1 MNLKALT
8 EQRVEKQTEMETLLN
23 TVKTEER
30 AFSDEESELFTQL
43 ESDIQRINETLDA
56 IAKGRELTKEPEA
69 EETEDKKEEEEEMK
83 EEENKVAQEERAFE
97 NYIRGVVLE
106 TRDDVNLTKGDNG
119 AIIPT
124 SIAKK
129 IIKKVYDVSPLLEK
143 TTKYNVKGKLE
154 IPYYNETSD
163 AKVNMAYATEFVSL
177 ESNVGKFTTIELT
190 GFLAGAL
197 AKLSKSLLNNSDF
210 NLLNEVINIM
220 SESIARWVEKELITG
235 TTDKVDGLKGVTLGV
250 TTASSIAIT
259 TDEIIKLKRSIKQQ
273 FQKNAIWIMNPET
286 LTAISLLK
294 DDNGRYLLQD
304 DLTNDFGYTLLGK
317 PVYESDNMPQIGAGN
332 IAIYYGDMS
341 GLATKFVEELE
352 IEVLR
357 EKYADQHAIG
367 VVAWMEFDAKV
378 EDAQKISKLTCKA

>member
-8 EQRVEKQTEMETLLN
+8 EQKAEKQTEMETLLN

-83 EEENKVAQEERAFE
+83 EENKVAQEERAFE

-250 TTASSIAIT
+250 TTASSTAIT